1 MMHTHDIDRLMAEA
15 RRREDAERVER
26 ERREAAILRRWEA
39 DAEDSISAEAWHYA
53 LTRLAALL
61 AVGTALLALAG
72 VLAVLP

>member
-1 MMHTHDIDRLMAEA
+1 MMHTPDIDRLMAEA
-15 RRREDAERVER
+15 RRREDAERMER
-26 ERREAAILRRWEA
+26 ERRDAAILRRWEA
-39 DAEDSISAEAWHYA
+39 EDDAGVTAEAWHYA

>member
-1 MMHTHDIDRLMAEA
+1 MIHTPDIDRLMAEA

-39 DAEDSISAEAWHYA
+39 EAEDRVSAEAWHYA
-53 LTRLAALL
+53 LTRISAIIAT
-61 AVGTALLALAG
+61 GTALLALAG

>member
-39 DAEDSISAEAWHYA
+39 DAEDSISADAWHYA
-53 LTRLAALL
+53 LTRIAAIL
-61 AVGTALLALAG
+61 AVGAALMALAG

>member
-1 MMHTHDIDRLMAEA
+1 MMHTPDIDRLMAEA
-15 RRREDAERVER
+15 SRREDAERVER

-39 DAEDSISAEAWHYA
+39 EDDAIVTAEAWHYA
-53 LTRLAALL
+53 LTRLAAIL